1 MQHFRFLPLRA
12 GALMMAVAF
21 MAVAVIPDTAAAES
35 ARTSKTTTSKKK
47 NGTRRNTKNQSLAA
61 RPAKASGAASAP
73 KSSAEAKRL
82 QDAARKEI
90 QQTREKIR
98 LNDQEIKQG
107 LADLNR
113 LSAEISSGRTRVA
126 DLRRKVSQL
135 QSEIGTLG
143 GNIAKG
149 ERELQRM
156 RDEYLK
162 AVKKMRL
169 NQKNRSVLAFVFAAD
184 DFNQAMRRMRYV
196 RQFSKWKQRKSDEIN
211 ARIASLA
218 AEKERLAEAKEA
230 QSASL
235 GHLAAV
241 QADMETKHKRQSQ
254 IVEGLKQN
262 GEALQTHL
270 SKKQAEADRLRSTI
284 ANLIAQEQAKA
295 EAERLERE
303 RVAREKAEAERI
315 AREKAE
321 AERLAREREEAE
333 RRLESEKTADNDR
346 KAAEQRKKE
355 EKKKEEQ
362 RKKEEKRKK
371 KEAEKARKEKD
382 KERGRKARNKS
393 GRKGGGTSGQDKGAQ
408 TPGQSASKAGDSA
421 VVKDFAA
428 LRGRLPLPVDGGW
441 RVTNRFGRHAMPE
454 LPEVIYDNPGIDA
467 EVAKGAAVKAVAAG
481 KVSGVYKVAG
491 YGTVVIV
498 NHGQYYTV
506 YGNLASVAVAVG
518 TQVSVGQTVGSAA
531 ADPDDPG
538 HGSVHFELWHG
549 REKQNP
555 ESWLR

>member
-1 MQHFRFLPLRA
+1 M
-12 GALMMAVAF
+12 
-21 MAVAVIPDTAAAES
+21 
-35 ARTSKTTTSKKK
+35 
-47 NGTRRNTKNQSLAA
+47 
-61 RPAKASGAASAP
+61 
-73 KSSAEAKRL
+73 
-82 QDAARKEI
+82 
-90 QQTREKIR
+90 
-98 LNDQEIKQG
+98 
-107 LADLNR
+107 
-113 LSAEISSGRTRVA
+113 A
-126 DLRRKVSQL
+126 DLRRKVSHL
-135 QSEIGTLG
+135 QTEIGTLSG
-143 GNIAKG
+143 SIAKG
-149 ERELQRM
+149 EQELQRM

-169 NQKNRSVLAFVFAAD
+169 NQKNQSVLAFVFAAD

-211 ARIASLA
+211 ARIVSLA

-241 QADMETKHKRQSQ
+241 QAEMETKHKKQSQ

-262 GEALQTHL
+262 GEALQSHL
-270 SKKQAEADRLRSTI
+270 SRKQAEANQLKSTI

-371 KEAEKARKEKD
+371 KEAEKARKEKE

-393 GRKGGGTSGQDKGAQ
+393 GRKGSAKEGQDKATQ
-408 TPGQSASKAGDSA
+408 TPGVSGQSASKAGDNA
-421 VVKDFAA
+421 MVKDFAA

-441 RVTNRFGRHAMPE
+441 RITNRFGRHAMPE
-454 LPEVIYDNPGIDA
+454 LPEVIYDNPGVDA

-481 KVSGVYKVAG
+481 KVSGVYKVSG

-518 TQVSVGQTVGSAA
+518 TRLSVGQTVGSAA
-531 ADPDDPG
+531 ADPDDQSR
-538 HGSVHFELWHG
+538 GSVHFELWHG